1 MKLEKIDMSIM
12 EERAGRA
19 SAFLKGIASPHRLMI
34 LCQLVEG
41 EKSVT
46 ELIEATDIA
55 QTSMSQHLSKL
66 RQEGLVTYRREHRT
80 LYYRIDNPAVLNIMS
95 VLYEE
100 FCKEGE

>member
-1 MKLEKIDMSIM
+1 MSIM

-34 LCQLVEG
+34 LCQLVEA